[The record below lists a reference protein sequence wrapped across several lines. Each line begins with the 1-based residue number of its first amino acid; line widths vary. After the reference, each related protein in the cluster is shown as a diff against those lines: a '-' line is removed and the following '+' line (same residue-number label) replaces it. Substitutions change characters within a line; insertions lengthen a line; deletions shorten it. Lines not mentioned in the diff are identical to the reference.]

1 MLVGRRGEVRDSASL
16 SRRGSGGARTEWD
29 GCAIKCV
36 SRCRYRASLLRST
49 PFLASCT
56 TLASAAVPLLLRAR
70 LSAHSLAGS
79 CSFSVVQC
87 LHSFTSS
94 LTNNAHVTTFPAEFC
109 RTTDRERI
117 FSCPWCFSDL
127 RNLDFSRQVL
137 DSPCHRVPGVLFQSD
152 SLFCYVSL
160 EFLDCH

>member
-1 MLVGRRGEVRDSASL
+1 MTLLKHLRRSSCLCLDRVESETIKIVLAVVRVDGRRGEVRDSASL

-49 PFLASCT
+49 PFLASCA

-87 LHSFTSS
+87 SP
-94 LTNNAHVTTFPAEFC
+94 AHCTLAQFHQFAHQQ
-109 RTTDRERI
+109 RARY
-117 FSCPWCFSDL
+117 
-127 RNLDFSRQVL
+127 
-137 DSPCHRVPGVLFQSD
+137 
-152 SLFCYVSL
+152 YVS
-160 EFLDCH
+160 C

>member
-1 MLVGRRGEVRDSASL
+1 MPLNASHAVVIAPLCSARLRSSRVAPRSPLLRCLCCCERDS
-16 SRRGSGGARTEWD
+16 
-29 GCAIKCV
+29 
-36 SRCRYRASLLRST
+36 LLT
-49 PFLASCT
+49 
-56 TLASAAVPLLLRAR
+56 
-70 LSAHSLAGS
+70 HSLAPAVFLWS
-79 CSFSVVQC
+79 SVR
-87 LHSFTSS
+87 LHSAHWHSFTSS
-94 LTNNAHVTTFPAEFC
+94 LTNNAHVTTFPAEFR

-160 EFLDCH
+160 EFLDCRWSLAENENFCASKHF